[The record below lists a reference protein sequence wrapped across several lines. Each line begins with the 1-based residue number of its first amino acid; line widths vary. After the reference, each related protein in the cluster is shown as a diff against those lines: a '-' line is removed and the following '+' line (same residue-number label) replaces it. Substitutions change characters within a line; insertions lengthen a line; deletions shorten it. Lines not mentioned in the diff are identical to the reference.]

1 MRWQDIDQQPC
12 SMARALA
19 IIGDNWTLLVLRDC
33 FLGVR
38 RFDDFQQRLG
48 VTRHVL
54 SDRLRKLTEGEI
66 LEKVAYQQRPLRH
79 EYRLTGSGRDLYPV
93 IAHLAQ
99 WGDKYLADSKGAPVL
114 RIHKQCGHP
123 LHAQL
128 QCGHCGD
135 IVEAKDI
142 RVEEG
147 PDYIGQLLPAQMT
160 SRTK

>member
-12 SMARALA
+12 SLARSLA

-54 SDRLRKLTEGEI
+54 SDRLRKLADGGV
-66 LEKVAYQQRPLRH
+66 LEKVAYLERPLRH
-79 EYRLTGSGRDLYPV
+79 EYRLTTMGRDLYPV

-99 WGDKYLADSKGAPVL
+99 WGDKYLAGDAGPPLV
-114 RIHKQCGHP
+114 RVHRQCGEP
-123 LHAQL
+123 LEAKL

-135 IVEAKDI
+135 SVEAQDI
-142 RVEEG
+142 RLEEN
-147 PDYIGQLLPAQMT
+147 PYWAGQLLPTQAG
-160 SRTK
+160 

>member
-12 SMARALA
+12 SLARSLA

-54 SDRLRKLTEGEI
+54 SDRLRKLTDGGV
-66 LEKVAYQQRPLRH
+66 LEKTAYQERPLRH
-79 EYRLTGSGRDLYPV
+79 EYRLTTMGRDLYPV

-99 WGDKYLADSKGAPVL
+99 WGDKYLADEAGPPLV
-114 RIHKQCGHP
+114 RVHRQCGEP
-123 LHAQL
+123 LVAKL
-128 QCGHCGD
+128 QCSHCGD
-135 IVEAKDI
+135 SVEPKDI
-142 RVEEG
+142 RLEENPHWAG
-147 PDYIGQLLPAQMT
+147 ALLP
-160 SRTK
+160 TKAG

>member
-12 SMARALA
+12 SLARSLA

-54 SDRLRKLTEGEI
+54 SDRLRKLADGGV
-66 LEKVAYQQRPLRH
+66 LEKVAYQERPLRH
-79 EYRLTGSGRDLYPV
+79 EYRLTTMGRDLYPV

-99 WGDKYLADSKGAPVL
+99 WGDKYLAGDAGPPLV
-114 RIHKQCGHP
+114 RVHRQCGEP
-123 LHAQL
+123 LEAKL

-135 IVEAKDI
+135 SVEAQDI
-142 RVEEG
+142 RLEEN
-147 PDYIGQLLPAQMT
+147 PHWAGQLLPTQAG
-160 SRTK
+160 

>member
-12 SMARALA
+12 SLARSLA

-54 SDRLRKLTEGEI
+54 SDRLRKLADGGV
-66 LEKVAYQQRPLRH
+66 LEKAAYQERPLRH
-79 EYRLTGSGRDLYPV
+79 EYRLTPMGRDLYPV
-93 IAHLAQ
+93 IANLAQ
-99 WGDKYLADSKGAPVL
+99 WGDKYLAGDAGPPLV
-114 RIHKQCGHP
+114 RVHRQCGEP
-123 LHAQL
+123 LEAKL

-135 IVEAKDI
+135 SVEAQDI
-142 RVEEG
+142 RLEEN
-147 PDYIGQLLPAQMT
+147 PHWAGQLLPTQAG
-160 SRTK
+160 

>member
-12 SMARALA
+12 SLARSLA

-54 SDRLRKLTEGEI
+54 SDRLRKLADGGV
-66 LEKVAYQQRPLRH
+66 LEKAAYQERPLRH
-79 EYRLTGSGRDLYPV
+79 EYRLTPMGRDLYPV

-99 WGDKYLADSKGAPVL
+99 WGDKYLAGDAGPPLV
-114 RIHKQCGHP
+114 RVHRQCGEP
-123 LHAQL
+123 LEAKL

-135 IVEAKDI
+135 SVEAQDI
-142 RVEEG
+142 RLEVN
-147 PDYIGQLLPAQMT
+147 PHWAGQLLPTQAG
-160 SRTK
+160 

>member
-12 SMARALA
+12 SLARSLA

-54 SDRLRKLTEGEI
+54 SDRLRKLADGGV
-66 LEKVAYQQRPLRH
+66 LEKVAYQERPLRH
-79 EYRLTGSGRDLYPV
+79 EYRLTPMGRDLYPV
-93 IAHLAQ
+93 IAPLDK
-99 WGDKYLADSKGAPVL
+99 WGDKYLAVIAGPPLV
-114 RIHKQCGHP
+114 RVHRQCGEP
-123 LHAQL
+123 LVAKL

-135 IVEAKDI
+135 SVEAQDI
-142 RVEEG
+142 RLEEN
-147 PDYIGQLLPAQMT
+147 PHWAGQLLPTQAG
-160 SRTK
+160 

>member
-12 SMARALA
+12 SLARSLA

-54 SDRLRKLTEGEI
+54 SDRLRKLADGGV
-66 LEKVAYQQRPLRH
+66 LEKAAYQERPLRH
-79 EYRLTGSGRDLYPV
+79 EYRLTPMGRDLYPV

-99 WGDKYLADSKGAPVL
+99 WGDKYLAGDAGPPLV
-114 RIHKQCGHP
+114 RVHRQCGEP
-123 LHAQL
+123 LEVKL
-128 QCGHCGD
+128 QGGHCGD
-135 IVEAKDI
+135 SVEAQDI
-142 RVEEG
+142 RLEEN
-147 PDYIGQLLPAQMT
+147 PHWAGQLLPTQAG
-160 SRTK
+160 

>member
-12 SMARALA
+12 SLARSLA

-54 SDRLRKLTEGEI
+54 SDRLRKLADGGV
-66 LEKVAYQQRPLRH
+66 LEKVAYQERPLRH
-79 EYRLTGSGRDLYPV
+79 EYRLTPMGRDLYPV

-99 WGDKYLADSKGAPVL
+99 WGDKYLAGDAGPPLV
-114 RIHKQCGHP
+114 RVHRQCGEP
-123 LHAQL
+123 LEAKL

-135 IVEAKDI
+135 SVEAQDI
-142 RVEEG
+142 RLEEN
-147 PDYIGQLLPAQMT
+147 PYWAGQLLPTQAG
-160 SRTK
+160 

>member
-12 SMARALA
+12 SLARSLA

-54 SDRLRKLTEGEI
+54 SDRLRKLADGGG
-66 LEKVAYQQRPLRH
+66 LEKVAYQERPLRH
-79 EYRLTGSGRDLYPV
+79 EYRLTPMGRDLYPV

-99 WGDKYLADSKGAPVL
+99 WGDKYLAGDAGPPLV
-114 RIHKQCGHP
+114 RVHRQCGEP
-123 LHAQL
+123 LEAKL

-135 IVEAKDI
+135 SVEAQDI
-142 RVEEG
+142 RLEEN
-147 PDYIGQLLPAQMT
+147 PYWAGQLLPTQAG
-160 SRTK
+160 

>member
-12 SMARALA
+12 SMARTLA

-38 RFDDFQQRLG
+38 RFDEFQERLG

-54 SDRLRKLTEGEI
+54 SDRLRKLTDGGI
-66 LEKVAYQQRPLRH
+66 LEKVPYQQRPVRN
-79 EYRLTGSGRDLYPV
+79 EYRLTEMGVDLYPV

-99 WGDKYLADSKGAPVL
+99 WGDKYLSDEQGAPLV

-123 LHAQL
+123 LEAQL

-135 IVEAKDI
+135 TVGARDI

-147 PDYIGQLLPAQMT
+147 PGFSGLLLKPAAP
-160 SRTK
+160 SSPR

>member
-12 SMARALA
+12 SLARSLA

-54 SDRLRKLTEGEI
+54 SDRLRKLADGGV
-66 LEKVAYQQRPLRH
+66 LEKVAYQERPLRH
-79 EYRLTGSGRDLYPV
+79 EYRLTPMGRDLYPV

-99 WGDKYLADSKGAPVL
+99 WGDKYLADDAGPPLV
-114 RIHKQCGHP
+114 RVHRQCGEP
-123 LHAQL
+123 LEAKL

-135 IVEAKDI
+135 SVEPKDI
-142 RVEEG
+142 RLEEN
-147 PDYIGQLLPAQMT
+147 PHWAGQLLP
-160 SRTK
+160 TKAG

>member
-12 SMARALA
+12 SLARSLA

-54 SDRLRKLTEGEI
+54 SDRLRKLADGGV
-66 LEKVAYQQRPLRH
+66 LEKVAYQERPLRH
-79 EYRLTGSGRDLYPV
+79 EYRLTPMGRDLYPV

-99 WGDKYLADSKGAPVL
+99 WGDKYLAGDAGPPLV
-114 RIHKQCGHP
+114 RVHRQCGEP
-123 LHAQL
+123 LEAKL

-135 IVEAKDI
+135 SVEAQDI
-142 RVEEG
+142 RLEENPHWAG
-147 PDYIGQLLPAQMT
+147 ELLP
-160 SRTK
+160 TKVG

>member
-12 SMARALA
+12 SLARSLA

-54 SDRLRKLTEGEI
+54 SDRLRKLADGGV

-79 EYRLTGSGRDLYPV
+79 EYRLTPMGRDLYPV

-99 WGDKYLADSKGAPVL
+99 WGDTYLADDAGPPLV
-114 RIHKQCGHP
+114 RVHRQCGEP
-123 LHAQL
+123 LEAKL

-135 IVEAKDI
+135 SVEAQDI
-142 RVEEG
+142 RLEEN
-147 PDYIGQLLPAQMT
+147 PHWAGQLLPTQAG
-160 SRTK
+160 

>member
-12 SMARALA
+12 SLARSLA

-54 SDRLRKLTEGEI
+54 SDRLRKLADGGV

-79 EYRLTGSGRDLYPV
+79 EYRLTPMGRDLYPV

-99 WGDKYLADSKGAPVL
+99 WGDKYLAGDAGPPLV
-114 RIHKQCGHP
+114 RVHRQCGEP
-123 LHAQL
+123 LEAKL

-135 IVEAKDI
+135 SVEAQDI
-142 RVEEG
+142 RLEENPHWAG
-147 PDYIGQLLPAQMT
+147 ELLP
-160 SRTK
+160 TKVG

>member
-12 SMARALA
+12 SLARSLA

-54 SDRLRKLTEGEI
+54 SDRLRKLADGGV
-66 LEKVAYQQRPLRH
+66 LEKVAYQERPLRH
-79 EYRLTGSGRDLYPV
+79 EYRLTPMGRDLYPV

-99 WGDKYLADSKGAPVL
+99 WGDKYLAGDAGPPLV
-114 RIHKQCGHP
+114 RVHRQCGEP
-123 LHAQL
+123 LEAKL

-135 IVEAKDI
+135 SVEAQDI
-142 RVEEG
+142 RLEEN
-147 PDYIGQLLPAQMT
+147 PHWAGQLLPTQAG
-160 SRTK
+160 

>member
-12 SMARALA
+12 SLARTLA

-54 SDRLRKLTEGEI
+54 SDRLRKLSEGGI

-79 EYRLTGSGRDLYPV
+79 EYRLTAKGRELYPV
-93 IAHLAQ
+93 IVHLAQ
-99 WGDKYLADSKGAPVL
+99 WGDKHLAGPEGAPL
-114 RIHKQCGHP
+114 KRTHKQCGHA
-123 LHAQL
+123 LEAQL
-128 QCGHCGD
+128 QCGHCGETVTARD
-135 IVEAKDI
+135 IQ
-142 RVEEG
+142 VEENPAFSG
-147 PDYIGQLLPAQMT
+147 LLTVNSEQ
-160 SRTK
+160 

>member
-12 SMARALA
+12 SLARSLA

-54 SDRLRKLTEGEI
+54 SDRLRKLADGGV
-66 LEKVAYQQRPLRH
+66 LEKVAYQERPLRH
-79 EYRLTGSGRDLYPV
+79 EYRLTTMGRDLYPV

-99 WGDKYLADSKGAPVL
+99 WGDKYLAGDAGPPLV
-114 RIHKQCGHP
+114 RVHRQCGEP
-123 LHAQL
+123 LEAKL

-135 IVEAKDI
+135 SVEAQDI
-142 RVEEG
+142 RLEEN
-147 PDYIGQLLPAQMT
+147 PYWAGQLLPTQAG
-160 SRTK
+160 

>member
-12 SMARALA
+12 SLARSLA

-54 SDRLRKLTEGEI
+54 SDRLRKLADGGV
-66 LEKVAYQQRPLRH
+66 LEKVAYQERPLRH
-79 EYRLTGSGRDLYPV
+79 ESRLTPMGRDLYPV

-99 WGDKYLADSKGAPVL
+99 WGDKYLAGDAGPPLV
-114 RIHKQCGHP
+114 RVHRQCGEP
-123 LHAQL
+123 LEAKL

-135 IVEAKDI
+135 SVEAQDI
-142 RVEEG
+142 RLEEN
-147 PDYIGQLLPAQMT
+147 PHWAGQLLPTQAG
-160 SRTK
+160 

>member
-12 SMARALA
+12 SLARSLA

-54 SDRLRKLTEGEI
+54 SDRLRKLADGGV
-66 LEKVAYQQRPLRH
+66 LEKVAYQERPLRH
-79 EYRLTGSGRDLYPV
+79 EYRLTTMGRDLYPV

-99 WGDKYLADSKGAPVL
+99 WGDKYLAGDAGPPLV
-114 RIHKQCGHP
+114 RVHRQCGEP
-123 LHAQL
+123 LVAKL

-135 IVEAKDI
+135 SVEAQDI
-142 RVEEG
+142 RLEEN
-147 PDYIGQLLPAQMT
+147 PHWAGQLLPTQAG
-160 SRTK
+160 

>member
-12 SMARALA
+12 SLARSLA

-54 SDRLRKLTEGEI
+54 SDRLRKLADGGV
-66 LEKVAYQQRPLRH
+66 LDKVAYQERPLRH
-79 EYRLTGSGRDLYPV
+79 EYRLTPMGRDLYPV

-99 WGDKYLADSKGAPVL
+99 WGDKYLAGDAGPPLV
-114 RIHKQCGHP
+114 RVHRQCGEP
-123 LHAQL
+123 LEAKL

-135 IVEAKDI
+135 SVEAQDI
-142 RVEEG
+142 RLEEN
-147 PDYIGQLLPAQMT
+147 PYWAGQLLPTQAG
-160 SRTK
+160 